1 MFLAFT
7 IPPLLLTVNI
17 TQEFW
22 NTDNIL
28 CHFIEFLNAAQMWC
42 ELFPLDL
49 VLTHLPFLS
58 AHLSHFPI
66 SADQPNGNGNGN
78 GQEKRPSGRKGKQR
92 HGKLDNVANE

>member
-58 AHLSHFPI
+58 AHLSHFPHFRR
-66 SADQPNGNGNGN
+66 SA
-78 GQEKRPSGRKGKQR
+78 KRQWQW
-92 HGKLDNVANE
+92 